1 MAELPPHLQ
10 RSPKSS
16 REPSSPHTSS
26 NRAAQP
32 VGKRRTP
39 PDRQPSPPPPRARVV
54 SSHRDRPK
62 SSRFTLRW
70 FLWRG
75 CAVLLVGIV
84 AGACVR
90 VAADKFLGG
99 PILSTEETTEDLEE
113 ACESSGVFCTDDGPV
128 QALERPL
135 SILVLGVDNPD
146 PTRRNLSRRQ
156 MLRGRSDT
164 ILLVRVN
171 PETEKIN
178 VLSIPRDTR
187 VRFAQNGIGKINSA
201 NAVGGPTLVADM
213 VQNLLSDAPVDRYV
227 RLSTDG
233 ISALV
238 DAMGGV
244 NIYVEKD
251 MVYDDN
257 TQDLHINLKQG
268 QQRLNGEQVHQY
280 LRFRQD
286 ELGDI
291 GRVQRQQKL
300 MRAVSRQLLRPATLL
315 RLPKIKQAIVQNIDT
330 NMAWEELLPLVQF
343 ALSSESAQER
353 PVTTAS
359 NDPDN
364 SFVRLPAINDKLNM
378 VLLPGRFSQPGE
390 FGRQSYWVV
399 DPVATYTVATNL
411 FGGIPDY
418 GNPNYRAIDKQ
429 RIAIQN
435 ASGLP
440 SMAGNMAKSLRQRG
454 FSNIIINADAPR
466 AIATTQILAQRGD
479 TATALEVQAL
489 LGFGEVRVQST
500 GDITSDV
507 TVRVGRDWAEF
518 WYPEVAAKERQ
529 NFKSRN
535 RPLQV
540 MRSIDRGPSVDS

>member
-1 MAELPPHLQ
+1 MAELPPQ
-10 RSPKSS
+10 RSRQSS
-16 REPSSPHTSS
+16 RP
-26 NRAAQP
+26 
-32 VGKRRTP
+32 
-39 PDRQPSPPPPRARVV
+39 PSPTAERSSRLTGNVPEPFPPRDPSPRPPHRTRAV
-54 SSHRDRPK
+54 SPNRDRPQ

-75 CAVLLVGIV
+75 IAVLFVGLL

-90 VAADKFLGG
+90 LVTDRFLDG
-99 PILSTEETTEDLEE
+99 PILSAETSPAELED
-113 ACESSGVFCTDDGPV
+113 ACTSNGIFCADDGPV
-128 QALERPL
+128 KALDRPL

-146 PTRRNLSRRQ
+146 PSQRNLTRRQ

-164 ILLVRVN
+164 ILVVRVN
-171 PETEKIN
+171 PDTDAIN

-187 VRFAQNGIGKINSA
+187 VRFPARGIGKINSA
-201 NAVGGPTLVADM
+201 NALGGPTLVAEM
-213 VQNLLSDAPVDRYV
+213 VQNLLSEAPVDRYV

-244 NIYVEKD
+244 NFYVEKD
-251 MVYDDN
+251 MVYDDH
-257 TQDLHINLKQG
+257 TQNLHINLKQG

-300 MRAVSRQLLRPATLL
+300 MRAVSRQLLRPTTLL
-315 RLPKIKQAIVQNIDT
+315 RLPKIKQAIVQNVDT
-330 NMAWEELLPLVQF
+330 NMSWEELLPLVQF
-343 ALSSESAQER
+343 ALNNTDSTEDR
-353 PVTTAS
+353 PVTPAS
-359 NDPDN
+359 NEPDN
-364 SFVRLPAINDKLNM
+364 SFLRLPAVNDKLNL

-390 FGRQSYWVV
+390 FGNQSYWVI
-399 DPVATYTVATNL
+399 DPVATYNVATNL

-418 GNPNYRAIDKQ
+418 GNPNYRSLEKQ
-429 RIAIQN
+429 RIAVQN

-440 SMAGNMAKSLRQRG
+440 DMAGNMAKNLRQKG
-454 FSNIIINADAPR
+454 FTNIIINADASR

-489 LGFGEVRVQST
+489 LGFGEIRVQST

-507 TVRVGRDWAEF
+507 TVRVGSDWAEF
-518 WYPEVAAKERQ
+518 WYPDVADQKRQ
-529 NFKSRN
+529 TRRSNPKA
-535 RPLQV
+535 LQV
-540 MRSIDRGPSVDS
+540 LEQSQIPSES